1 MNKKEAE
8 IKMNK
13 LGENK
18 TPFLF
23 IIDFEMQN
31 SIVLPLNKLIK
42 NNIFYSFNEKTN
54 FRTIKSVADFSFSA
68 EKLKFNTYK
77 KSFDFVMQN
86 ILKGNSYL
94 VNLTA
99 QTKIF
104 STYNLLELFYLSRAK
119 YKLYYDDNFIFFS
132 PETFIQITDNQ
143 IFSFPMKGTINA
155 NILNAEKII
164 LSDEKETAEHYTI
177 VDLIRNDLN
186 IVAKNVKVDKFRY
199 IDKILTSNKNLLQVS
214 SKISGF
220 LDKNFS
226 NKIGD
231 IIFSLLPAGSVSGA
245 PKKKTVEIILDAETY
260 KRGFYTGVAGI
271 FDGRNVDSCVM
282 IRFIQKNNGNLYY
295 KSGGGITSTS
305 KLENEYNE
313 LNDKIYIPF

>member
-1 MNKKEAE
+1 
-8 IKMNK
+8 MNK

-31 SIVLPLNKLIK
+31 SIVLPLNQLIK
-42 NNIFYSFNEKTN
+42 NNIYYSFNGKTN
-54 FRTIKSVADFSFSA
+54 FRSTKPAAKFLFST
-68 EKLKFNTYK
+68 EKLKFSSYK
-77 KSFDFVMQN
+77 KSFDFIIKN

-104 STYNLLELFYLSRAK
+104 SNYNLLELFNLSQAK
-119 YKLYYDDNFIFFS
+119 YKLFYNDKFIIFS
-132 PETFIQITDNQ
+132 PETFIQIIDNQ
-143 IFSFPMKGTINA
+143 IFSFPMKGTIDA

-186 IVAKNVKVDKFRY
+186 IVAKNVRVDKFKY
-199 IDKILTSNKNLLQVS
+199 IEKIRTNNKNLLQVS
-214 SKISGF
+214 SKISGT
-220 LDKNFS
+220 LDKNLN

-231 IIFSLLPAGSVSGA
+231 IIFSLLPAGSISGA
-245 PKKKTVEIILDAETY
+245 PKKKTVEIILEAETY
-260 KRGFYTGVAGI
+260 KREFYTGVAGI
-271 FDGRNVDSCVM
+271 FDGKNIDSCVM
-282 IRFIQKNNGNLYY
+282 IRFIQKNNENLFY
-295 KSGGGITSTS
+295 KSGGGITSMS
-305 KLENEYNE
+305 NLENEYNE
-313 LNDKIYIPF
+313 LNDKIYVPF